1 MAFVREIAE
10 RITVLHLGQV
20 LAEGNVEQI
29 ETQSESARGLSGIE
43 GDRLML
49 KLTNV
54 DSYYD
59 RSHILHAVCLGHTDR
74 EGDGYPRP
82 QRHRQDHAA
91 EDADGSHRPDGQ
103 AKSASTER
111 RSARIR
117 RFRRARAGIAYV
129 PQGREIIP
137 DFTIRENIL
146 MGGVRRA
153 RTASAR
159 SRTLVPEL
167 FPYLMDN
174 LDAPGGVLSGGQQQQ
189 LAIARALA
197 ADPKIILLDEPN
209 EGIQPSIVEE
219 IEAIIISLN
228 REVGLTV
235 VLVEQNVSFA
245 RQASHGF
252 AMMEKG
258 RVVVSGAISEL
269 SDDIV
274 HRHMA
279 V

>member
-1 MAFVREIAE
+1 
-10 RITVLHLGQV
+10 
-20 LAEGNVEQI
+20 
-29 ETQSESARGLSGIE
+29 
-43 GDRLML
+43 ML

-59 RSHILHAVCLGHTDR
+59 RSHILHAVCLDIPIGKVTAVLGRNGTGKTTLLKTLMGLTDR
-74 EGDGYPRP
+74 MEGQISLEGTDIGKDP
-82 QRHRQDHAA
+82 
-91 EDADGSHRPDGQ
+91 
-103 AKSASTER
+103 T
-111 RSARIR
+111 
-117 RFRRARAGIAYV
+117 FRRARAGIAYV

-146 MGGVRRA
+146 MGAFARA
-153 RTASAR
+153 DGKRQIPE
-159 SRTLVPEL
+159 LVPEL

-174 LDAPGGVLSGGQQQQ
+174 LERAGGVLSGGQQQQ

-219 IEAIIISLN
+219 IEAIIIRLN

-245 RQASHGF
+245 RQASHCF

-258 RVVVSGAISEL
+258 RIVLAGAISEL
-269 SDDIV
+269 SDEMV

>member
-1 MAFVREIAE
+1 
-10 RITVLHLGQV
+10 
-20 LAEGNVEQI
+20 
-29 ETQSESARGLSGIE
+29 
-43 GDRLML
+43 ML

-54 DSYYD
+54 DSFYD
-59 RSHILHAVCLGHTDR
+59 RSHILHAVCLEIPIGKVTAVLGRNGTGKTTLLKTLMGLTDR
-74 EGDGYPRP
+74 MEGQINLDGKEIGKDP
-82 QRHRQDHAA
+82 
-91 EDADGSHRPDGQ
+91 
-103 AKSASTER
+103 T
-111 RSARIR
+111 
-117 RFRRARAGIAYV
+117 FRRARAGIAYV

-146 MGGVRRA
+146 MGAFARA
-153 RTASAR
+153 DGKRQIPE
-159 SRTLVPEL
+159 LVPEL

-174 LDAPGGVLSGGQQQQ
+174 LERAGGVLSGGQQQQ

-219 IEAIIISLN
+219 IEAIIIRLN
-228 REVGLTV
+228 RDVGLTV

-245 RQASHGF
+245 RQASHCF

-269 SDDIV
+269 SDEMV

>member
-1 MAFVREIAE
+1 
-10 RITVLHLGQV
+10 
-20 LAEGNVEQI
+20 
-29 ETQSESARGLSGIE
+29 
-43 GDRLML
+43 ML

-59 RSHILHAVCLGHTDR
+59 RSHILHAVCLDIPIGKVTAVLGRNGTGKTTLLKTLMGLTDR
-74 EGDGYPRP
+74 MEGQISLDG
-82 QRHRQDHAA
+82 
-91 EDADGSHRPDGQ
+91 
-103 AKSASTER
+103 TEIGR
-111 RSARIR
+111 DPT
-117 RFRRARAGIAYV
+117 FRRARAGIAYV

-146 MGGVRRA
+146 MGAFARA
-153 RTASAR
+153 DGKREIPE
-159 SRTLVPEL
+159 LVPEL

-174 LDAPGGVLSGGQQQQ
+174 LERAGGVLSGGQQQQ

-197 ADPKIILLDEPN
+197 ANPRIILLDEPN

-219 IEAIIISLN
+219 IEAIIIRLN

-235 VLVEQNVSFA
+235 VLVEQNVMFA
-245 RQASHGF
+245 RQASHQF

-258 RVVVSGAISEL
+258 RIVVAGAISEL
-269 SDDIV
+269 SDEMV

>member
-1 MAFVREIAE
+1 
-10 RITVLHLGQV
+10 
-20 LAEGNVEQI
+20 
-29 ETQSESARGLSGIE
+29 
-43 GDRLML
+43 ML

-54 DSYYD
+54 DSFYD
-59 RSHILHAVCLGHTDR
+59 RSHILHAVCMDIPIGKVTAVLGRNGTGKTTLLKTVMGLTDR
-74 EGDGYPRP
+74 MEGQIDLDGKDIGKQP
-82 QRHRQDHAA
+82 
-91 EDADGSHRPDGQ
+91 
-103 AKSASTER
+103 T
-111 RSARIR
+111 
-117 RFRRARAGIAYV
+117 FRRARAGIAYV

-146 MGGVRRA
+146 MGAFARA
-153 RTASAR
+153 DGKRQIPE
-159 SRTLVPEL
+159 LVPEL

-174 LDAPGGVLSGGQQQQ
+174 LERSGGVLSGGQQQQ

-219 IEAIIISLN
+219 IEAIIIRLN
-228 REVGLTV
+228 RDVGLTV

-245 RQASHGF
+245 RQASHCF

-269 SDDIV
+269 SDEMV

>member
-1 MAFVREIAE
+1 
-10 RITVLHLGQV
+10 
-20 LAEGNVEQI
+20 
-29 ETQSESARGLSGIE
+29 
-43 GDRLML
+43 ML

-54 DSYYD
+54 DSFYD
-59 RSHILHAVCLGHTDR
+59 RSHILHAVCMDIPIGKVTAVLGRNGTGKTTLLKTVMGLTDR
-74 EGDGYPRP
+74 MEGQIDLDGKDIGKQP
-82 QRHRQDHAA
+82 
-91 EDADGSHRPDGQ
+91 
-103 AKSASTER
+103 T
-111 RSARIR
+111 
-117 RFRRARAGIAYV
+117 FRRARAGIAYV

-146 MGGVRRA
+146 MGAFARA
-153 RTASAR
+153 DGKRQIPE
-159 SRTLVPEL
+159 LVPEL

-174 LDAPGGVLSGGQQQQ
+174 LERSGGVLSGGQQQQ

-197 ADPKIILLDEPN
+197 ADPRIILLDEPN

-219 IEAIIISLN
+219 IEAIIIRLN
-228 REVGLTV
+228 RDVGLTV

-245 RQASHGF
+245 RQASHCF

-269 SDDIV
+269 SDEMV

>member
-1 MAFVREIAE
+1 
-10 RITVLHLGQV
+10 
-20 LAEGNVEQI
+20 
-29 ETQSESARGLSGIE
+29 
-43 GDRLML
+43 ML

-59 RSHILHAVCLGHTDR
+59 RSHILHAVCLDIPIGEVTAVLGRNGTGKTTLLKTLMGLTDR
-74 EGDGYPRP
+74 MEGQISLDGAEIGKRP
-82 QRHRQDHAA
+82 
-91 EDADGSHRPDGQ
+91 
-103 AKSASTER
+103 T
-111 RSARIR
+111 
-117 RFRRARAGIAYV
+117 FRRARAGIAYV

-146 MGGVRRA
+146 MGAFARA
-153 RTASAR
+153 DGKRQIPE
-159 SRTLVPEL
+159 LVPEL

-174 LDAPGGVLSGGQQQQ
+174 LERAGGVLSGGQQQQ

-219 IEAIIISLN
+219 IEAIIIRLN

-235 VLVEQNVSFA
+235 VLVEQNVLFA
-245 RQASHGF
+245 RQASHRF

-258 RVVVSGAISEL
+258 RIIVAGAIAEL
-269 SDDIV
+269 SDEMV

>member
-1 MAFVREIAE
+1 
-10 RITVLHLGQV
+10 
-20 LAEGNVEQI
+20 
-29 ETQSESARGLSGIE
+29 
-43 GDRLML
+43 ML

-59 RSHILHAVCLGHTDR
+59 RSHILHAVCLDIPIGKVTAVLGRNGTGKTTLLKTLMGLTDR
-74 EGDGYPRP
+74 MEGQISLDGT
-82 QRHRQDHAA
+82 
-91 EDADGSHRPDGQ
+91 EIGKQ
-103 AKSASTER
+103 AT
-111 RSARIR
+111 
-117 RFRRARAGIAYV
+117 FRRARAGIAYV

-146 MGGVRRA
+146 MGAFARA
-153 RTASAR
+153 DGKRQIPE
-159 SRTLVPEL
+159 LVPEL

-174 LDAPGGVLSGGQQQQ
+174 LERAGGVLSGGQQQQ

-219 IEAIIISLN
+219 IEAIIIRLN

-235 VLVEQNVSFA
+235 VLVEQNVLFA
-245 RQASHGF
+245 RQASHRF

-258 RVVVSGAISEL
+258 RIVVAGAIQEL
-269 SDDIV
+269 SDEMV